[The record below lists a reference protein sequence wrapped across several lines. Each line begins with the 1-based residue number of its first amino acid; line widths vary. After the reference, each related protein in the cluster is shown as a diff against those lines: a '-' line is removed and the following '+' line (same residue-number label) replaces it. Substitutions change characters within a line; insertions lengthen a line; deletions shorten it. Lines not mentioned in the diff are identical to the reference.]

1 MDYYDLTNP
10 QKSIWSM
17 EEFYKGSNIN
27 NICGTLTIKEEVD
40 LDRLNKAVNIFIQNN
55 KSFGLRIV
63 EKNGEIKQY
72 FTKEEY
78 LELERVNLKD
88 KKALDAFALDTCE
101 HVFDIYGNRLYKF
114 ILFKLDNGYGGFV
127 ILTHH
132 LISDAATFGLI
143 GTEIADIYSKLDI
156 NEEIVTK
163 DYSYEDYIEA
173 EKEYMESPKFL
184 KAKEYWEGIY
194 ESIPEVASIPSSYK
208 KEDNVTFGI
217 KAKREDF
224 LIDTELLRKITAFC
238 TKYKLSSFNF
248 FMAIFGIYISKIT
261 NLTDF
266 CIGTPI
272 LNRTGFKEKHT
283 SGMFINIAA
292 LRIKLDEDIS
302 FIDFAK
308 DIAESS
314 LGMLRYQKYPY
325 DMLLENLRKK
335 DNHLPN
341 LYDVML
347 SYQIT
352 KAHDKES
359 SLPYEV
365 KWYPTSS
372 ISTGLTIHLHDNNDE
387 ESLNIAYDYKIDKYD
402 ERDVK
407 DLHARVVH
415 LINQV
420 LENED
425 ILEKDL
431 EIVTEEEKDK
441 ILNEFNNTVLDYP
454 KDKTVSQL
462 FEEQVAKNPKKVA
475 LFFDGKILTY
485 EELNKK
491 ANSLANHLISQGI
504 KKGDIVCLFFDKSLE
519 MIVSIISVLKIGACY
534 LPIDINYPIDRIN
547 YIIEDSRSKILLT
560 TEDIKEATPSNISSI
575 YVDLDGTEIYKC
587 SSNNLNLTNLSPD
600 DNSYIMYTSGSTG
613 RPKGVVVKNLNI
625 VRLVKN
631 PNFIKFS
638 ECERILQ
645 TGSIVF
651 DACTFEIWSALLNGF
666 ELYIIKK
673 EELLDASLLKDYLSN
688 NKITI
693 LWLTAPLFNQL
704 CEEDPYIFNSV
715 KYLLTGGDVLSPK
728 HIGIAKNANPNL
740 TVINGYGPTENTTFS
755 TCFTINNIP
764 KQGESIPIGRPI
776 SGSTAY
782 VVSRSGTLLPIGFTG
797 ELWVGGDGVSKGY
810 LNNPELTKDKFV
822 KNPFGE
828 GTLYKTGDA
837 VSLLPDGNINFIRK
851 D

>member
-63 EKNGEIKQY
+63 EKNGEIKQC

-163 DYSYEDYIEA
+163 DYSYQDYIEA

-194 ESIPEVASIPSSYK
+194 ENIPEVASIPSSYK

-272 LNRTGFKEKHT
+272 LNRTGFKEKHS
-283 SGMFINIAA
+283 SGMFINTAA

-372 ISTGLTIHLHDNNDE
+372 ISTGLNIHLHDNNDE
-387 ESLNIAYDYKIDKYD
+387 ESLNISYDYKIDKYD
-402 ERDVK
+402 EKDVK

-420 LENED
+420 LENEN

-441 ILNEFNNTVLDYP
+441 ILNEFNNTFLKYDETRTLI
-454 KDKTVSQL
+454 DF
-462 FEEQVAKNPKKVA
+462 FEEQVKKTPNQVA
-475 LFFDGKILTY
+475 LVFKGNILSY
-485 EELNKK
+485 SELNKK
-491 ANSLANHLISQGI
+491 VNSLARFLRSNGI
-504 KKGDIVCLFFDKSLE
+504 TNNSIVGVMLNRSIE
-519 MIVSIISVLKIGACY
+519 MLVSILAVLKAGGAY
-534 LPIDINYPIDRIN
+534 MPIDPNHPEDRIAFMLSQSKALVLLSGIYLSDKIN
-547 YIIEDSRSKILLT
+547 KINFRGKVIYSDFSEEKVYSLDDTNLEKISNPTDLSYII
-560 TEDIKEATPSNISSI
+560 
-575 YVDLDGTEIYKC
+575 
-587 SSNNLNLTNLSPD
+587 
-600 DNSYIMYTSGSTG
+600 YTSGSTG
-613 RPKGVVVKNLNI
+613 TPKGVMLTQKNLSNFVGSMFNKIDYLNDNI
-625 VRLVKN
+625 PHSIISITTVAFDIFTFETLVPLCSGLKVFITDEKEQKITGNLESLIKN
-631 PNFIKFS
+631 NNI
-638 ECERILQ
+638 EILQ
-645 TGSIVF
+645 TTPSVMNF
-651 DACTFEIWSALLNGF
+651 HLEELTLNGF
-666 ELYIIKK
+666 SCLKYITLAGEQLPKSLIQKIKK
-673 EELLDASLLKDYLSN
+673 SIPN
-688 NKITI
+688 CTI
-693 LWLTAPLFNQL
+693 
-704 CEEDPYIFNSV
+704 Y
-715 KYLLTGGDVLSPK
+715 
-728 HIGIAKNANPNL
+728 
-740 TVINGYGPTENTTFS
+740 NGYGPSETTIFSAIYDVTNLDKVVIGKPVDNTEIYILNKS
-755 TCFTINNIP
+755 LN
-764 KQGESIPIGRPI
+764 
-776 SGSTAY
+776 
-782 VVSRSGTLLPIGFTG
+782 VLPCGFVRRHIYI
-797 ELWVGGDGVSKGY
+797 W
-810 LNNPELTKDKFV
+810 
-822 KNPFGE
+822 
-828 GTLYKTGDA
+828 
-837 VSLLPDGNINFIRK
+837 
-851 D
+851 